1 MKQLNELHYQG
12 SVSLSIEDL
21 GMVTHEEA
29 YQIQQHRLCDV
40 LDGKP
45 PSLLLCE
52 HPLVITT
59 GRSTKEGNI
68 LFSPEQLQKQG
79 GRVVIIDRG
88 GDVTLHAPG
97 QLVIYPIMDLR
108 KTGKDLKLYLNK
120 LEQVTIDL
128 LASFGIVAGRFLSRT
143 GVWVKEKK
151 IASIGIGVKKWV
163 AYHGIG
169 LNVTTDLQLFSLIRP
184 CGMDVVMTSMSQ
196 ELGQVISMSDVKKEF
211 VSQFQKHFLDKKE
224 WV

>member
-1 MKQLNELHYQG
+1 
-12 SVSLSIEDL
+12 
-21 GMVTHEEA
+21 MVTHEEA
-29 YQIQQHRLCDV
+29 YQIQQHRLRDV